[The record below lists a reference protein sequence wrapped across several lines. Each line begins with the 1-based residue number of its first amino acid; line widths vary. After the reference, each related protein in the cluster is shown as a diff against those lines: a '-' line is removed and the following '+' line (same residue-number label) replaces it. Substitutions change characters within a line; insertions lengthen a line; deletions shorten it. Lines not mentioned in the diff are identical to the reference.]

1 MNSSQVAAAKT
12 VFPVVLAVSVI
23 HMLNDTMQI
32 VVPAIVPLLRETLTL
47 SYTQIG
53 LILFALNMTSSIF
66 QPVVGYFSD
75 RRPSPIL
82 LPLGMC
88 MSFLGIV
95 GIAFATNFIGVIFS
109 VILIGLGSAV
119 FHPEG
124 SKVVYFSAGNRRG
137 LAQSIYQVGG
147 NSGSSTGPL
156 MTKFI
161 FFPFGQ
167 LAALWFTIVAALAVV
182 FSFLVSKWY
191 RLKLQSMKQEVS
203 RVEQE
208 TPFDQDTQTARSS
221 PLSPPVPTIAPR
233 MIWVSMFIL
242 ILLTFARSTYHAAI
256 GNYYQYYYA
265 DFYLS
270 TVQLAQVPLF
280 LFGLSGVAG
289 TFIGGPLADRY
300 GAKHVIFGSMA
311 GSAPLTLL
319 LPFVSQHWVVP
330 LLMLIGFVI
339 MIGFSV
345 VVVYA
350 QQLLPNYI
358 GTATGFI
365 VGLAFGM
372 GALGAVALGFFIDVF
387 GLKSVMIASSLLP
400 LIGVLTYK
408 LPHLP
413 HRS

>member
-1 MNSSQVAAAKT
+1 
-12 VFPVVLAVSVI
+12 
-23 HMLNDTMQI
+23 MQI

-53 LILFALNMTSSIF
+53 FILFALNMTSSIF

-75 RRPSPIL
+75 RRPVPIL

-95 GIAFATNFIGVIFS
+95 GIAFATNFIELIFS

-167 LAALWFTIVAALAVV
+167 LAALWFTIVAASAVV
-182 FSFLVSKWY
+182 ISFFVSKWY
-191 RLKLQSMKQEVS
+191 RFKLQSIKLEVS
-203 RVEQE
+203 QQAQVA
-208 TPFDQDTQTARSS
+208 QTA
-221 PLSPPVPTIAPR
+221 PPPPPAQTITPR
-233 MIWVSMFIL
+233 MIWMSMVIL

-265 DFYLS
+265 DLYSS

-280 LFGLSGVAG
+280 LFGLLGVAG

-311 GSAPLTLL
+311 GSAPLTLM
-319 LPFVSQHWVVP
+319 LPFVSQHWVAP
-330 LLMLIGFVI
+330 LLMLVGFVI

-387 GLKSVMIASSLLP
+387 GLKSVMVASSLLP

>member
-12 VFPVVLAVSVI
+12 VFPVVLAVSII

-95 GIAFATNFIGVIFS
+95 GIAFATNFVWLIFAVIMIGF
-109 VILIGLGSAV
+109 GSAV

-156 MTKFI
+156 MTKFL

-182 FSFLVSKWY
+182 ISFFVSKWY

-203 RVEQE
+203 RVAQGS
-208 TPFDQDTQTARSS
+208 QDSQTAS
-221 PLSPPVPTIAPR
+221 PPPPVPTITPR
-233 MIWVSMFIL
+233 IIWVSMFIL

-265 DFYLS
+265 DFYSS
-270 TVQLAQVPLF
+270 TVQLAQIPLF
-280 LFGLSGVAG
+280 LFGLLGVAG

-319 LPFVSQHWVVP
+319 LPYVSQAWVAP
-330 LLMLIGFVI
+330 LLMLIGFV
-339 MIGFSV
+339 MMVGFSV

-372 GALGAVALGFFIDVF
+372 GALGAVALGFFIDQF
-387 GLKSVMIASSLLP
+387 GLKSVMVASSMLP

>member
-1 MNSSQVAAAKT
+1 
-12 VFPVVLAVSVI
+12 
-23 HMLNDTMQI
+23 
-32 VVPAIVPLLRETLTL
+32 
-47 SYTQIG
+47 
-53 LILFALNMTSSIF
+53 
-66 QPVVGYFSD
+66 
-75 RRPSPIL
+75 
-82 LPLGMC
+82 

-95 GIAFATNFIGVIFS
+95 GIAFATNFVWLIFAVIMIGF
-109 VILIGLGSAV
+109 GSAV

-156 MTKFI
+156 MTKYL

-167 LAALWFTIVAALAVV
+167 LAALWFTMVAALAVV
-182 FSFLVSKWY
+182 ISFFVSKWY
-191 RLKLQSMKQEVS
+191 RSKLQSMKQEVS
-203 RVEQE
+203 QIA
-208 TPFDQDTQTARSS
+208 QDTATA
-221 PLSPPVPTIAPR
+221 PPPPPVPTITPR

-265 DFYLS
+265 DFYSS
-270 TVQLAQVPLF
+270 TVQLAQIPLF
-280 LFGLSGVAG
+280 LFGLLGVAG

-319 LPFVSQHWVVP
+319 LPYVSQAWVVP
-330 LLMLIGFVI
+330 LLMLIGFVM

-372 GALGAVALGFFIDVF
+372 GALGAVALGFFIDQF
-387 GLKSVMIASSLLP
+387 GLKSVMVASSLLP